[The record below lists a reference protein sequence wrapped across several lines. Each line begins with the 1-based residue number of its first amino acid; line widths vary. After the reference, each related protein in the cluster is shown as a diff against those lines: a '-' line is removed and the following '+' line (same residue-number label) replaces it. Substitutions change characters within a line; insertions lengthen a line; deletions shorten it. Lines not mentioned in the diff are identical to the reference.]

1 MARLNAIV
9 GRAYWRA
16 GDVLEYQH
24 RENHLDAWLFN
35 ARSIRSIK
43 DENLPE
49 GAVAAMTVVH
59 QLITANELLRMPDD
73 GFRYELVQGALRR
86 MSPAGF
92 RHGRLIM
99 NIAASLDHHVR
110 AHMLGVVCAAETGF
124 LLATNPDTVR
134 AADVAFIRQ
143 DRLDPT
149 AEPEGYWP
157 GAPDLVVE
165 VVSPNDLYTE
175 VDAKVT
181 DWLDA
186 GARMVVVVNP
196 RMRSVTVYRSRAQ
209 IAVLREQDMLDG
221 SDVVPGWTLPVAA
234 IFA

>member
-1 MARLNAIV
+1 
-9 GRAYWRA
+9 
-16 GDVLEYQH
+16 
-24 RENHLDAWLFN
+24 
-35 ARSIRSIK
+35 
-43 DENLPE
+43 
-49 GAVAAMTVVH
+49 MTVVH
-59 QLITANELLRMPDD
+59 QLITADELLRMPDD

-134 AADVAFIRQ
+134 AADVAFIRR
-143 DRLDPT
+143 DRLDP
-149 AEPEGYWP
+149 AVEPEGYWP
-157 GAPDLVVE
+157 GAPDLVVD
-165 VVSPNDLYTE
+165 VVSPNDLSTE

-221 SDVVPGWTLPVAA
+221 SDVVPG
-234 IFA
+234 

>member
-1 MARLNAIV
+1 VAIQ
-9 GRAYWRA
+9 RPF
-16 GDVLEYQH
+16 DT
-24 RENHLDAWLFN
+24 F
-35 ARSIRSIK
+35 K

-59 QLITANELLRMPDD
+59 QLITADELLRMPDD

-134 AADVAFIRQ
+134 AADVAFIRR
-143 DRLDPT
+143 DRLDP
-149 AEPEGYWP
+149 AVEPEGYWP
-157 GAPDLVVE
+157 GAPDLVVD
-165 VVSPNDLYTE
+165 VVSPNDLSTE

-221 SDVVPGWTLPVAA
+221 SDVVPG
-234 IFA
+234 

>member
-1 MARLNAIV
+1 M
-9 GRAYWRA
+9 
-16 GDVLEYQH
+16 
-24 RENHLDAWLFN
+24 WLFN
-35 ARSIRSIK
+35 ARLIRSIK

-59 QLITANELLRMPDD
+59 QLITADELLRMPDN

-134 AADVAFIRQ
+134 AADVAFIRR
-143 DRLDPT
+143 DRLDP
-149 AEPEGYWP
+149 AVEPEGYWP
-157 GAPDLVVE
+157 GAPDLVVD
-165 VVSPNDLYTE
+165 VVSPNDLSTE

-221 SDVVPGWTLPVAA
+221 SDVVPG
-234 IFA
+234 